1 MDFFPVKNEDVLRAV
16 VALFDTSLPEIG
28 PRDVHETVHYP
39 GIHTIILSQDHAD
52 VLEDYRGRASQ
63 KGTNLSPVPCKTKV
77 EADSTHKLL
86 TELYSDSEESTEET
100 SEEIIATET
109 SISWSWERFCEG
121 LQEFVD
127 GARDRKEKR
136 AVQREDGKIPPSAV
150 GVESLI
156 MAAACYEL
164 KILSTGDMV
173 LQLSLLAVRKRYR
186 HLGIGSYI
194 MELLKTQ
201 SIVGKYDT
209 LVAHADTDA
218 KGFFKFHGLTDDPLL
233 NDQFK
238 ELKDDWTNS
247 ILMSYLP
254 PFTTVMGLQ
263 HKEFEQAGK
272 RPGLQIWRIEKMELA
287 PVPENLHGSFYIG
300 DAYLVLHTVKQKDS
314 CFYDLHYWLGKEC
327 TQDES
332 AAAAIFTIQ
341 MDDYLGGKPVQYREL
356 QGFESTNF
364 TSYFKGGITYKV
376 LGKKPEIPEGDDNED
391 VVADMS
397 NRKMAKLYM
406 VSDAT
411 GKMQVSLVSDENPFN
426 QSDLLSEECFIL
438 DHGKSKM
445 IFVWKEGGEPQPIFK
460 QFFKTWKEKDQAEG
474 LGRVYV
480 TERIAKIKQ
489 EVFNASK
496 LHESNHMAAQYN
508 MVDNGTGKTQIWRVE
523 CGNATGDTKVP
534 VDPETYGQFYGG
546 DCYII
551 LYTYTKGEIIYTW
564 QGSSSTIDEL
574 TASAF
579 LTVEL
584 DRSLGGKA
592 VQVRVTQG
600 KEPPHLLSLFKEK
613 PLIVYKN
620 GTSKKGGQAIAPPT
634 RLFQVDAKASSLNSN
649 DAYLLKLP
657 EGDGYLWKGKG
668 ASEEE
673 ERGAKYMSEKL
684 KCKTK
689 SITEGNEP

>member
-1 MDFFPVKNEDVLRAV
+1 MEGCMVRLHSVHFRGAFSAQPIIVNFHELFQTRDAPTILPMVKNEDVLRAV

-86 TELYSDSEESTEET
+86 TELYSDSEESTVET

-218 KGFFKFHGLTDDPLL
+218 KGFFKFHRLTDDPLL

-254 PFTTVMGLQ
+254 PFTTDLEMRNPVFSLSLREVEMDMDVARSQALFAYQQQVMCVTRLLEEVKILRKQLDLRREEVDRLNSKLEQEKRKRHDIENKFLMYRLKNTKELLDNIASDSDDQGLT
-263 HKEFEQAGK
+263 EQEHAK
-272 RPGLQIWRIEKMELA
+272 PG
-287 PVPENLHGSFYIG
+287 
-300 DAYLVLHTVKQKDS
+300 
-314 CFYDLHYWLGKEC
+314 
-327 TQDES
+327 TQEQET
-332 AAAAIFTIQ
+332 AQ
-341 MDDYLGGKPVQYREL
+341 
-356 QGFESTNF
+356 
-364 TSYFKGGITYKV
+364 
-376 LGKKPEIPEGDDNED
+376 
-391 VVADMS
+391 
-397 NRKMAKLYM
+397 
-406 VSDAT
+406 
-411 GKMQVSLVSDENPFN
+411 
-426 QSDLLSEECFIL
+426 SEE
-438 DHGKSKM
+438 
-445 IFVWKEGGEPQPIFK
+445 PPI
-460 QFFKTWKEKDQAEG
+460 QTPEVSEREG
-474 LGRVYV
+474 LCV
-480 TERIAKIKQ
+480 
-489 EVFNASK
+489 
-496 LHESNHMAAQYN
+496 
-508 MVDNGTGKTQIWRVE
+508 
-523 CGNATGDTKVP
+523 
-534 VDPETYGQFYGG
+534 
-546 DCYII
+546 
-551 LYTYTKGEIIYTW
+551 
-564 QGSSSTIDEL
+564 
-574 TASAF
+574 
-579 LTVEL
+579 
-584 DRSLGGKA
+584 
-592 VQVRVTQG
+592 
-600 KEPPHLLSLFKEK
+600 
-613 PLIVYKN
+613 
-620 GTSKKGGQAIAPPT
+620 
-634 RLFQVDAKASSLNSN
+634 
-649 DAYLLKLP
+649 
-657 EGDGYLWKGKG
+657 
-668 ASEEE
+668 
-673 ERGAKYMSEKL
+673 
-684 KCKTK
+684 
-689 SITEGNEP
+689 

>member
-1 MDFFPVKNEDVLRAV
+1 MEGCMVRLHSVHFRGAFSAQPIIVNFHELFQTRDAPTILPMVKNEDVLRAV

-254 PFTTVMGLQ
+254 PFTTDLEMRNPVFSLSLREVEMDMDVARSQALFAYQQQVMCVTRLLEEVKILRKQ
-263 HKEFEQAGK
+263 LDLRREEVDRLNSKLEQEKRKRHDIENKFLMYRLKNTKELLDNIASDSGEY
-272 RPGLQIWRIEKMELA
+272 
-287 PVPENLHGSFYIG
+287 FY
-300 DAYLVLHTVKQKDS
+300 
-314 CFYDLHYWLGKEC
+314 CFFDL
-327 TQDES
+327 
-332 AAAAIFTIQ
+332 AAASNT
-341 MDDYLGGKPVQYREL
+341 YPPVL
-356 QGFESTNF
+356 
-364 TSYFKGGITYKV
+364 
-376 LGKKPEIPEGDDNED
+376 
-391 VVADMS
+391 ADS
-397 NRKMAKLYM
+397 NSCSEMLMCLY
-406 VSDAT
+406 
-411 GKMQVSLVSDENPFN
+411 
-426 QSDLLSEECFIL
+426 
-438 DHGKSKM
+438 
-445 IFVWKEGGEPQPIFK
+445 
-460 QFFKTWKEKDQAEG
+460 
-474 LGRVYV
+474 
-480 TERIAKIKQ
+480 
-489 EVFNASK
+489 
-496 LHESNHMAAQYN
+496 
-508 MVDNGTGKTQIWRVE
+508 NG
-523 CGNATGDTKVP
+523 
-534 VDPETYGQFYGG
+534 Y
-546 DCYII
+546 
-551 LYTYTKGEIIYTW
+551 
-564 QGSSSTIDEL
+564 S
-574 TASAF
+574 
-579 LTVEL
+579 
-584 DRSLGGKA
+584 
-592 VQVRVTQG
+592 
-600 KEPPHLLSLFKEK
+600 
-613 PLIVYKN
+613 
-620 GTSKKGGQAIAPPT
+620 
-634 RLFQVDAKASSLNSN
+634 
-649 DAYLLKLP
+649 
-657 EGDGYLWKGKG
+657 
-668 ASEEE
+668 
-673 ERGAKYMSEKL
+673 
-684 KCKTK
+684 
-689 SITEGNEP
+689 

>member
-1 MDFFPVKNEDVLRAV
+1 MEGCMVRLHSVHFRGAFSAQPIIVNFHELFQTRDAPTILPMVKNEDVLRAV

-254 PFTTVMGLQ
+254 PFTTDLEMRNPVFSLSLREVEMDMDVARSQALFAYQQQVMCVTRLLEEVKILRKQLDLRREEVDRLNSKLEQEKRKRHDIENKFLMYRLKNTKELLDNIASDSDDQGLT
-263 HKEFEQAGK
+263 EQEHAK
-272 RPGLQIWRIEKMELA
+272 PG
-287 PVPENLHGSFYIG
+287 
-300 DAYLVLHTVKQKDS
+300 
-314 CFYDLHYWLGKEC
+314 
-327 TQDES
+327 TQEQETAQS
-332 AAAAIFTIQ
+332 EEPPIQ
-341 MDDYLGGKPVQYREL
+341 
-356 QGFESTNF
+356 T
-364 TSYFKGGITYKV
+364 
-376 LGKKPEIPEGDDNED
+376 PEGAG
-391 VVADMS
+391 V
-397 NRKMAKLYM
+397 
-406 VSDAT
+406 
-411 GKMQVSLVSDENPFN
+411 
-426 QSDLLSEECFIL
+426 
-438 DHGKSKM
+438 
-445 IFVWKEGGEPQPIFK
+445 
-460 QFFKTWKEKDQAEG
+460 
-474 LGRVYV
+474 
-480 TERIAKIKQ
+480 
-489 EVFNASK
+489 
-496 LHESNHMAAQYN
+496 
-508 MVDNGTGKTQIWRVE
+508 
-523 CGNATGDTKVP
+523 
-534 VDPETYGQFYGG
+534 
-546 DCYII
+546 
-551 LYTYTKGEIIYTW
+551 
-564 QGSSSTIDEL
+564 
-574 TASAF
+574 
-579 LTVEL
+579 
-584 DRSLGGKA
+584 
-592 VQVRVTQG
+592 
-600 KEPPHLLSLFKEK
+600 
-613 PLIVYKN
+613 
-620 GTSKKGGQAIAPPT
+620 
-634 RLFQVDAKASSLNSN
+634 
-649 DAYLLKLP
+649 
-657 EGDGYLWKGKG
+657 
-668 ASEEE
+668 
-673 ERGAKYMSEKL
+673 
-684 KCKTK
+684 
-689 SITEGNEP
+689 

>member
-1 MDFFPVKNEDVLRAV
+1 MVRLHSVHFRGAFSAQPIIVNFHELFQTRDAPTILPMVKNEDVLRAV

-39 GIHTIILSQDHAD
+39 GVHTIILSQDHAD

-254 PFTTVMGLQ
+254 PFTTDLEMRNPVFSLSLREVEMDMDVARSQALFAYQQQVMCVTRLL
-263 HKEFEQAGK
+263 EE
-272 RPGLQIWRIEKMELA
+272 
-287 PVPENLHGSFYIG
+287 
-300 DAYLVLHTVKQKDS
+300 VKILRKQL
-314 CFYDLHYWLGKEC
+314 DLR
-327 TQDES
+327 
-332 AAAAIFTIQ
+332 
-341 MDDYLGGKPVQYREL
+341 RE
-356 QGFESTNF
+356 
-364 TSYFKGGITYKV
+364 
-376 LGKKPEIPEGDDNED
+376 
-391 VVADMS
+391 
-397 NRKMAKLYM
+397 
-406 VSDAT
+406 
-411 GKMQVSLVSDENPFN
+411 
-426 QSDLLSEECFIL
+426 
-438 DHGKSKM
+438 
-445 IFVWKEGGEPQPIFK
+445 
-460 QFFKTWKEKDQAEG
+460 
-474 LGRVYV
+474 
-480 TERIAKIKQ
+480 
-489 EVFNASK
+489 EVDRLNSK
-496 LHESNHMAAQYN
+496 LEQEKRKRHDIENKFLMYRLKN
-508 MVDNGTGKTQIWRVE
+508 TKELLDNIASDSDDQGLTEQEHAKPGTQ
-523 CGNATGDTKVP
+523 
-534 VDPETYGQFYGG
+534 
-546 DCYII
+546 
-551 LYTYTKGEIIYTW
+551 EI
-564 QGSSSTIDEL
+564 GR
-574 TASAF
+574 AH
-579 LTVEL
+579 V
-584 DRSLGGKA
+584 
-592 VQVRVTQG
+592 
-600 KEPPHLLSLFKEK
+600 
-613 PLIVYKN
+613 
-620 GTSKKGGQAIAPPT
+620 
-634 RLFQVDAKASSLNSN
+634 
-649 DAYLLKLP
+649 
-657 EGDGYLWKGKG
+657 
-668 ASEEE
+668 
-673 ERGAKYMSEKL
+673 
-684 KCKTK
+684 
-689 SITEGNEP
+689 

>member
-1 MDFFPVKNEDVLRAV
+1 MEGCMVRLHSVHFRGAFSAQPIIVNFHELFQTRDAPTILPMVKNEDVLRAV

-254 PFTTVMGLQ
+254 PFTTDLEMRNPVFSLSLREVEMDMDVARSQALFAYQQQVMCVTRLLEEVKILRKQLDLRREEVDRLNSKLEQEKRKRHDIDDQGLT
-263 HKEFEQAGK
+263 EQEHAK
-272 RPGLQIWRIEKMELA
+272 PG
-287 PVPENLHGSFYIG
+287 
-300 DAYLVLHTVKQKDS
+300 
-314 CFYDLHYWLGKEC
+314 
-327 TQDES
+327 TQEQETAQS
-332 AAAAIFTIQ
+332 EEPPIQ
-341 MDDYLGGKPVQYREL
+341 
-356 QGFESTNF
+356 T
-364 TSYFKGGITYKV
+364 
-376 LGKKPEIPEGDDNED
+376 PEGAG
-391 VVADMS
+391 V
-397 NRKMAKLYM
+397 
-406 VSDAT
+406 
-411 GKMQVSLVSDENPFN
+411 
-426 QSDLLSEECFIL
+426 
-438 DHGKSKM
+438 
-445 IFVWKEGGEPQPIFK
+445 
-460 QFFKTWKEKDQAEG
+460 
-474 LGRVYV
+474 
-480 TERIAKIKQ
+480 
-489 EVFNASK
+489 
-496 LHESNHMAAQYN
+496 
-508 MVDNGTGKTQIWRVE
+508 
-523 CGNATGDTKVP
+523 
-534 VDPETYGQFYGG
+534 
-546 DCYII
+546 
-551 LYTYTKGEIIYTW
+551 
-564 QGSSSTIDEL
+564 
-574 TASAF
+574 
-579 LTVEL
+579 
-584 DRSLGGKA
+584 
-592 VQVRVTQG
+592 
-600 KEPPHLLSLFKEK
+600 
-613 PLIVYKN
+613 
-620 GTSKKGGQAIAPPT
+620 
-634 RLFQVDAKASSLNSN
+634 
-649 DAYLLKLP
+649 
-657 EGDGYLWKGKG
+657 
-668 ASEEE
+668 
-673 ERGAKYMSEKL
+673 
-684 KCKTK
+684 
-689 SITEGNEP
+689 

>member
-1 MDFFPVKNEDVLRAV
+1 MEGCMVRLHSVHFRGAFSAQPIIVNFHELFQTRDAPTILPMVKNEDVLRAV

-254 PFTTVMGLQ
+254 PFTTDLEMRNPVFSLSLREVEMDMDVASQALFAYQQQVMCVTRLLEEVKILRKQLDLRREEVDRLNSKLEQEKRKRHDIENKFLMYRLKNTKELLDNIASDSDDQGLT
-263 HKEFEQAGK
+263 EQEHAK
-272 RPGLQIWRIEKMELA
+272 PG
-287 PVPENLHGSFYIG
+287 
-300 DAYLVLHTVKQKDS
+300 
-314 CFYDLHYWLGKEC
+314 
-327 TQDES
+327 TQEQETAQS
-332 AAAAIFTIQ
+332 EEPPIQ
-341 MDDYLGGKPVQYREL
+341 
-356 QGFESTNF
+356 T
-364 TSYFKGGITYKV
+364 
-376 LGKKPEIPEGDDNED
+376 PEGAG
-391 VVADMS
+391 V
-397 NRKMAKLYM
+397 
-406 VSDAT
+406 
-411 GKMQVSLVSDENPFN
+411 
-426 QSDLLSEECFIL
+426 
-438 DHGKSKM
+438 
-445 IFVWKEGGEPQPIFK
+445 
-460 QFFKTWKEKDQAEG
+460 
-474 LGRVYV
+474 
-480 TERIAKIKQ
+480 
-489 EVFNASK
+489 
-496 LHESNHMAAQYN
+496 
-508 MVDNGTGKTQIWRVE
+508 
-523 CGNATGDTKVP
+523 
-534 VDPETYGQFYGG
+534 
-546 DCYII
+546 
-551 LYTYTKGEIIYTW
+551 
-564 QGSSSTIDEL
+564 
-574 TASAF
+574 
-579 LTVEL
+579 
-584 DRSLGGKA
+584 
-592 VQVRVTQG
+592 
-600 KEPPHLLSLFKEK
+600 
-613 PLIVYKN
+613 
-620 GTSKKGGQAIAPPT
+620 
-634 RLFQVDAKASSLNSN
+634 
-649 DAYLLKLP
+649 
-657 EGDGYLWKGKG
+657 
-668 ASEEE
+668 
-673 ERGAKYMSEKL
+673 
-684 KCKTK
+684 
-689 SITEGNEP
+689 